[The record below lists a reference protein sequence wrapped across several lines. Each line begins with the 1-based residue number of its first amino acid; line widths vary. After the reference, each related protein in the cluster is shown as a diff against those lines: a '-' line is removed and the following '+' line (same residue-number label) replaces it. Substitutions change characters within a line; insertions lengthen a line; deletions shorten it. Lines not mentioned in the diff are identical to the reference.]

1 MDAAIIEWRTAVR
14 LGPDFLNAHR
24 NLGIALGMKGKL
36 EVAIAELQEAIRLQ
50 PDDAKAHYAL
60 GWALDAEGDQSAAL
74 DALRQACLL
83 DPANSDYRNDYDRIL
98 RAISRR

>member
-1 MDAAIIEWRTAVR
+1 
-14 LGPDFLNAHR
+14 
-24 NLGIALGMKGKL
+24 MKGKL